1 MPEEVL
7 DDALEIDLI
16 FAQIIKDCRQR
27 NQMRIRKYE
36 KESVNQLLRKFNCY
50 SFHCFLGSYNVP
62 PAALNTPAQ
71 IGTNIKLELI
81 NIVRKWP
88 LYFCRFYPVRNLKK

>member
-50 SFHCFLGSYNVP
+50 FFHWFLGSYNVP
-62 PAALNTPAQ
+62 PAALNTPVQ

-88 LYFCRFYPVRNLKK
+88 LYFCRFYPVRNKNN